1 MEELFG
7 RQLQLKSRLVLT
19 RNLTAKYKLIFFSAH
34 WCSPC
39 RAFTP
44 QLALF
49 YELVNES
56 SHQLD
61 IIYVSSDNSL
71 GEFNEY
77 FATMPW
83 LALPFEERN
92 RARGLSWKFGAD
104 GIPLLV
110 LIDNNGKKKSIT
122 CRADVISKGP
132 QCLAIWDKLLNKK

>member
-7 RQLQLKSRLVLT
+7 RQLQLKSRLVPT
-19 RNLTAKYKLIFFSAH
+19 RNLNAKYTLIFFSAH

-56 SHQLD
+56 SHKLD

-71 GEFNEY
+71 SEFNEY
-77 FATMPW
+77 FSTMPW
-83 LALPFEERN
+83 LALPYVERE
-92 RARGLSWKFGAD
+92 RARVLGWKFGSE

-110 LIDNNGKKKSIT
+110 LINNQGKKKSNT
-122 CRADVISKGP
+122 CRADVVSKGP
-132 QCLAIWDKLLNKK
+132 QCLEIWDKLLNKK